1 MEKTVLK
8 GMNVLMNHIHVHL
21 MLHVQTQLDPTLVH
35 VILATREVEELA
47 LISMNVMM
55 GHIHVHPMLH
65 VQTQ

>member
-1 MEKTVLK
+1 
-8 GMNVLMNHIHVHL
+8 MNHIHVHL

-35 VILATREVEELA
+35 VILATLEVEELA